1 MFKKMLCIGM
11 LLVALTAK
19 AHQTD
24 ISTTL
29 LVEKENNSWVLQI
42 SASLTA
48 FQQEVRLHYADTP
61 YKTPEEFKQ
70 MVLDH
75 LKKNVSFVF
84 NGSDTIRLSN
94 GFVQLGH
101 ETKVVFTV
109 EGVPL
114 NQTKLLVKNTAF
126 TDVYKSKSALVIL
139 KKGFTKERFVLNDAN
154 KHRLVLRVQDTNF
167 VLSTTQEASI
177 FSYQNLFVILCIIG
191 IGFMVKRVF
200 VTKENEEEEDHKL
213 RRLK

>member
-1 MFKKMLCIGM
+1 MFKKLLCIGM
-11 LLVALTAK
+11 LLVALTTK

-24 ISTTL
+24 ISTTM

-48 FQQEVRLHYADTP
+48 FQQEIRLHYADTP

-84 NGSDTIRLSN
+84 NGSNTITLSN

-109 EGVPL
+109 EGVPAK
-114 NQTKLLVKNTAF
+114 QTKLLVKNTAF

-139 KKGFTKERFVLNDAN
+139 KKGFTKERFVLNEAN
-154 KHRLVLRVQDTNF
+154 KHRLELRAQDTNF

-177 FSYQNLFVILCIIG
+177 FSYQNLFVILCITG

-200 VTKENEEEEDHKL
+200 VAKENEEVEDHKL